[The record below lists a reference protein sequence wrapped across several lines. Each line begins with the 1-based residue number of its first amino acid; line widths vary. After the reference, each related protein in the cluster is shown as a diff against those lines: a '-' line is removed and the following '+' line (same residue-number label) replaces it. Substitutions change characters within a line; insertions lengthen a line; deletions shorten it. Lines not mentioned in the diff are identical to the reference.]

1 MIYYV
6 LQIIQSLDEDPAAQN
21 RQLTLRL
28 QQVAAALEN
37 KVTDLWPH
45 RGGGAYQLCFPV
57 KDLDQSERTDSSNV
71 SRAGEQDWEEVLET
85 EALIYF
91 ILFFSFLVPRG

>member
-37 KVTDLWPH
+37 KVTDL
-45 RGGGAYQLCFPV
+45 
-57 KDLDQSERTDSSNV
+57 
-71 SRAGEQDWEEVLET
+71 
-85 EALIYF
+85 
-91 ILFFSFLVPRG
+91 